1 MEPCC
6 KILSESMKIA
16 AQSKSQTLTI
26 TDFSAEMLKYTA
38 EEIESLKA
46 IIQHIQNSKI
56 MLFEAIGKSEGN

>member
-1 MEPCC
+1 
-6 KILSESMKIA
+6 MKIA

-46 IIQHIQNSKI
+46 IIQHIQNSKT